1 MNNESKPWVAL
12 FSLVFTFTLVACGSG
27 LILTPSDQ
35 TPGGDIV
42 PTSGDIDII
51 ITPPAGQQTGGDD
64 IIITPPSGQQ
74 PGGDDIIINVFPEE
88 YLIYQGYLE
97 VINARPAAADFGEI
111 EGTIVSLTQAEVCP
125 YQEEDCSIEPY
136 PNDWGIVRVDRVLSY
151 SPFSGGNNEPIIEQP
166 AESEAGGETSTS
178 GSQGQDISPK
188 DRTFSALAEG
198 QEVTTQFVL
207 SARPVIVRYVPGN
220 EMVPSDT
227 SGNIEGGGEDTVG
240 QAAQPGGI
248 VYKPLP
254 REGEVYIF
262 TTKVDN
268 IKEEVLKK
276 LDGLKEGTRFRAEI
290 RYDGI
295 LYISEYEIIP

>member
-1 MNNESKPWVAL
+1 MANESKLWVAL

-27 LILTPSDQ
+27 PILSPSDQ
-35 TPGGDIV
+35 TPGGDLA

-51 ITPPAGQQTGGDD
+51 ITPPAGQQ
-64 IIITPPSGQQ
+64 
-74 PGGDDIIINVFPEE
+74 PGGDDIIINVYPEE

-111 EGTIVSLTQAEVCP
+111 EGTIVSITHGEVCP
-125 YQEEDCSIEPY
+125 NQEEDCPIEPY

-166 AESEAGGETSTS
+166 AESETEGVTSTS

-188 DRTFSALAEG
+188 EITFSALTES

-220 EMVPSDT
+220 ERVPSDT
-227 SGNIEGGGEDTVG
+227 SGNIEAGGEDTVG
-240 QAAQPGGI
+240 QPAQPGEI
-248 VYKPLP
+248 VYKQLP

-262 TTKVDN
+262 TTKVGN
-268 IKEEVLKK
+268 TKEEVLKK
-276 LDGLKEGTRFRAEI
+276 LLGLEEGTRFRAEI